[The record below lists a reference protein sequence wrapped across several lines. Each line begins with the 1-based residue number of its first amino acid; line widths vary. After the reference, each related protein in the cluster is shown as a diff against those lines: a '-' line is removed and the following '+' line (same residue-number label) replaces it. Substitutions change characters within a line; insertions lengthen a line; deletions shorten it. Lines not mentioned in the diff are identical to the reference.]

1 MSFAAEPNP
10 PSDALDVLTKSAIK
24 APAHVFDLLRRL
36 HQLSLDQEFA
46 LKNDQTIQ
54 KWKKNTDLDAAQRKE
69 FFDNLMRD
77 KFIALTP
84 DKSIFMY
91 NLARASGALNIV
103 ECGTSYGVSTIY
115 LALAVGQNAA
125 QKGVAAG
132 GAKVIATENE
142 PSKAKQARKYWE
154 EAGES
159 VERYIELREG
169 DLTKTLQADLPP
181 IDFVL
186 FDIWSPMVMPTL
198 RILEPKLKPGAIL
211 LADNTAAPGNGYG
224 EFLSHIRGDGA
235 PYTDMTLPFQ
245 DGLEMAV
252 YSPGSSTT

>member
-10 PSDALDVLTKSAIK
+10 PSNALDVLIKSAIK
-24 APAHVFDLLRRL
+24 APTHVFDLLRRL
-36 HQLSLDQEFA
+36 HQLSLDQELV

-54 KWKKNTDLDAAQRKE
+54 NWKDNKELDADQRKH
-69 FFDNLMRD
+69 FFDNIMRD

-91 NLARASGALNIV
+91 NLARASGALNVV

-115 LALAVGQNAA
+115 LALAVGQNAV

-132 GAKVIATENE
+132 DAKVIATENE
-142 PSKAKQARKYWE
+142 PLKAEQARRHWK

-159 VERYIELREG
+159 VERYIQLREG
-169 DLTKTLQADLPP
+169 DLTKTLQADLPS

-186 FDIWSPMVMPTL
+186 FDIWTPMVMPTL
-198 RILEPKLKPGAIL
+198 RILEPKLKAGAIL
-211 LADNTAAPGNGYG
+211 IADNTAAPGNGYG
-224 EFLSHIRGDGA
+224 EFLDHLRAEAA
-235 PYTDMTLPFQ
+235 PYSALTLPYQ
-245 DGLEMAV
+245 DGLELAV
-252 YSPGSSTT
+252 YTPRS